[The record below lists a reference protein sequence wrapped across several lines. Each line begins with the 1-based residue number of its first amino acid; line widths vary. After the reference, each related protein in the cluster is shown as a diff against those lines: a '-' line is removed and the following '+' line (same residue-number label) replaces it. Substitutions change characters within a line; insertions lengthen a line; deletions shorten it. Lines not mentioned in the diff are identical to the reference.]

1 MTPSRRG
8 RRKPSPRTN
17 GRAGEGRGGEGEEL
31 SSQRSYRTQR
41 RGGKGLHDIKTTD
54 RNGPVIGVVRVSDDD
69 ELLMM
74 TARGKLQRIRAAD
87 VSIIG
92 RNTQGVKIMS
102 LDEDDALVAVS
113 RCRRKKA
120 SGRRTRGRDKS
131 PRSCFALRFRLSPST
146 IRPPPFSRLTRIGYR
161 CTLSGE
167 ARPMDQSQC
176 PCPSS
181 AAVQTLRRQ
190 IARIETLRRR
200 PDEPPVSSGC
210 PPLDGILP
218 EGGFHR
224 GTLTEWLAD
233 GDGAGATTLAV
244 LAAREACRQGGTLVV
259 VDADGGF
266 YPPAA
271 VRLGIAR
278 GNCVVRAE
286 QRADHDWALDQALR
300 CPAVAAVL
308 AWPESPAGALTTGP
322 SGGCNWPPRRAGVWV
337 CSCGRPS
344 RGMALPG
351 PTCGCWSSRSRP
363 NRIAAACGSCSCG
376 VAAAAKA
383 AVSK

>member
-1 MTPSRRG
+1 
-8 RRKPSPRTN
+8 
-17 GRAGEGRGGEGEEL
+17 
-31 SSQRSYRTQR
+31 
-41 RGGKGLHDIKTTD
+41 
-54 RNGPVIGVVRVSDDD
+54 
-69 ELLMM
+69 
-74 TARGKLQRIRAAD
+74 
-87 VSIIG
+87 
-92 RNTQGVKIMS
+92 
-102 LDEDDALVAVS
+102 
-113 RCRRKKA
+113 
-120 SGRRTRGRDKS
+120 
-131 PRSCFALRFRLSPST
+131 
-146 IRPPPFSRLTRIGYR
+146 
-161 CTLSGE
+161 
-167 ARPMDQSQC
+167 MDQSQC

-218 EGGFHR
+218 EGGLHR

-271 VRLGIAR
+271 VRLGIAPEQLLL
-278 GNCVVRAE
+278 VRAD

-300 CPAVAAVL
+300 CPAVAAVM
-308 AWPESPAGALTTGP
+308 AWPESPAGRLDDRTFRRLQLAAEA
-322 SGGCNWPPRRAGVWV
+322 GGSLGLLVRGRPT
-337 CSCGRPS
+337 CGRRP
-344 RGMALPG
+344 PG

-363 NRIAAACGSCSCG
+363 TRKKGTVPICRNGPKGAWHKWGLSPFSTRRLRIVLLRCRGGREGRSIELELDDESHPLFTAAPESRRPMPPAIPGLTPSLESL
-376 VAAAAKA
+376 AAWCQRFSPLVGIERTVEPASLLLDITGLAHLFGGEAALAEQVLGDFA
-383 AVSK
+383 ARGLRGPTGRRRHARRRLGGGAL

>member
-1 MTPSRRG
+1 
-8 RRKPSPRTN
+8 
-17 GRAGEGRGGEGEEL
+17 
-31 SSQRSYRTQR
+31 
-41 RGGKGLHDIKTTD
+41 
-54 RNGPVIGVVRVSDDD
+54 
-69 ELLMM
+69 
-74 TARGKLQRIRAAD
+74 
-87 VSIIG
+87 
-92 RNTQGVKIMS
+92 
-102 LDEDDALVAVS
+102 
-113 RCRRKKA
+113 
-120 SGRRTRGRDKS
+120 
-131 PRSCFALRFRLSPST
+131 
-146 IRPPPFSRLTRIGYR
+146 
-161 CTLSGE
+161 
-167 ARPMDQSQC
+167 MDQSQC

-271 VRLGIAR
+271 VRLGIAP
-278 GNCVVRAE
+278 GQLLVVRAE

-308 AWPESPAGALTTGP
+308 AWPESPAGRLDDRTFRRLQLAAEAGGSLGLLVRPAESRHAPSWADVRLLVQPQPAESHRRRLRIVLLRCRGSREGRGIQVELDDESHPLFTTAP
-322 SGGCNWPPRRAGVWV
+322 ESRDQCRRQFRA
-337 CSCGRPS
+337 
-344 RGMALPG
+344 
-351 PTCGCWSSRSRP
+351 
-363 NRIAAACGSCSCG
+363 
-376 VAAAAKA
+376 
-383 AVSK
+383 

>member
-1 MTPSRRG
+1 
-8 RRKPSPRTN
+8 
-17 GRAGEGRGGEGEEL
+17 
-31 SSQRSYRTQR
+31 
-41 RGGKGLHDIKTTD
+41 
-54 RNGPVIGVVRVSDDD
+54 
-69 ELLMM
+69 
-74 TARGKLQRIRAAD
+74 
-87 VSIIG
+87 
-92 RNTQGVKIMS
+92 
-102 LDEDDALVAVS
+102 
-113 RCRRKKA
+113 
-120 SGRRTRGRDKS
+120 
-131 PRSCFALRFRLSPST
+131 
-146 IRPPPFSRLTRIGYR
+146 
-161 CTLSGE
+161 
-167 ARPMDQSQC
+167 MDQSQC

-271 VRLGIAR
+271 VRLGIAP
-278 GNCVVRAE
+278 GQLLVVRAE

-308 AWPESPAGALTTGP
+308 AWPESPAGRLDDRTFRRLQLAAEAGGSLGLLVRPAESRHVALLGRRAAAGPAAAGRIASPPPADRALAVSRQPRRPRYP
-322 SGGCNWPPRRAGVWV
+322 SGT
-337 CSCGRPS
+337 GR
-344 RGMALPG
+344 
-351 PTCGCWSSRSRP
+351 
-363 NRIAAACGSCSCG
+363 
-376 VAAAAKA
+376 
-383 AVSK
+383 